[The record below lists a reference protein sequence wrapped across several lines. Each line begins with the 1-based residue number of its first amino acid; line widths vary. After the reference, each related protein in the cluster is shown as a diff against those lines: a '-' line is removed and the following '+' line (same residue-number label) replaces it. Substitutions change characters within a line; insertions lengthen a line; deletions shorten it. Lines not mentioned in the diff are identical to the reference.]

1 MTRCHAKD
9 AIIRGVRSLAVFLR
23 RARSRRLRA
32 DSRWGHPVNTIE
44 VEGYS
49 IAYRQRGDGPPLVLL
64 HGWPTNS
71 REWRAQVDGLAD
83 EFRVVAWDA
92 PGAGPSSDPPEEFRL
107 PDWADVL
114 AAFIQVLGLQHV
126 HVGGL
131 SWGAGL
137 ALELYRRHPTLVRS
151 LILMGAYA
159 GWAGSLPA
167 ATVEQRLQLM
177 ERNSQLPPGDWAPKL
192 IRTLVADD
200 APEETTDELASILA
214 ELHPAATRTAL
225 RAFAEADLRDVL
237 PQIDVPTLIV
247 NGELDVRA
255 PRSVWEPLHS
265 SIPGADLVL
274 IPDVGHMVDM
284 EAPDRVNDEIRTFLR
299 TAMVSRNPDRTSP

>member
-1 MTRCHAKD
+1 M
-9 AIIRGVRSLAVFLR
+9 
-23 RARSRRLRA
+23 
-32 DSRWGHPVNTIE
+32 IE
-44 VEGYS
+44 VEDHS
-49 IAYRQRGDGPPLVLL
+49 IAYEQQGNGPPLVLL

-71 REWRAQVDGLAD
+71 REWRAQIDGLAD
-83 EFRVVAWDA
+83 EFQVVAWNA
-92 PGAGPSSDPPEEFRL
+92 PGAGPSSDPPEDFRL
-107 PDWADVL
+107 RDWAEVL
-114 AAFIQVLGLQHV
+114 AAFLQTLGLQHV

-177 ERNSQLPPGDWAPKL
+177 ERNSQLPPEDWAPAL

-200 APEETTDELASILA
+200 APTEITDQLASIIA

-237 PQIDVPTLIV
+237 SQVDVPTLIV
-247 NGELDVRA
+247 NGERDLRA

-265 SIPGADLVL
+265 TIPGAELVL
-274 IPDVGHMVDM
+274 APEVGHMVDM
-284 EAPDRVNDEIRTFLR
+284 EAPDHINNVIRTFLR
-299 TAMVSRNPDRTSP
+299 TAGVSRKPGPPSPW

>member
-1 MTRCHAKD
+1 MRAFEWLGRVG
-9 AIIRGVRSLAVFLR
+9 AIFEACALFEVFLR
-23 RARSRRLRA
+23 RVKSRRLGA
-32 DSRWGHPVNTIE
+32 DSRWGHPVNMIE
-44 VEGYS
+44 VEGHS
-49 IAYRQRGDGPPLVLL
+49 IAYDQQGEGPPLVLL

-71 REWRAQVDGLAD
+71 REWRAQLDGLAD
-83 EFRVVAWDA
+83 EFQVVAWNA
-92 PGAGPSSDPPEEFRL
+92 PGAGPSSDPPEDFGL

-114 AAFIQVLGLQHV
+114 AAFVQALGLQRV

-151 LILMGAYA
+151 LILVGAYA

-177 ERNSQLPPGDWAPKL
+177 ERNSQLPHGDWAPAL

-200 APEETTDELASILA
+200 APTEITDELASIIA

-237 PQIDVPTLIV
+237 SQVDVPTLIV
-247 NGELDVRA
+247 NGERDVRA
-255 PRSVWEPLHS
+255 PRSVWEPLYNAV
-265 SIPGADLVL
+265 PGADLVL

-284 EAPDRVNDEIRTFLR
+284 EAPDRLNDEIRE
-299 TAMVSRNPDRTSP
+299 AMVSTKLGTPSPR

>member
-1 MTRCHAKD
+1 M
-9 AIIRGVRSLAVFLR
+9 
-23 RARSRRLRA
+23 
-32 DSRWGHPVNTIE
+32 
-44 VEGYS
+44 
-49 IAYRQRGDGPPLVLL
+49 
-64 HGWPTNS
+64 
-71 REWRAQVDGLAD
+71 
-83 EFRVVAWDA
+83 
-92 PGAGPSSDPPEEFRL
+92 
-107 PDWADVL
+107 L
-114 AAFIQVLGLQHV
+114 AAFVRALGLQRV

-151 LILMGAYA
+151 LILVGAYA

-167 ATVEQRLQLM
+167 VTVEQRLQLM
-177 ERNSQLPPGDWAPKL
+177 ERNSQLPPGVWAPAL

-200 APEETTDELASILA
+200 APTEITHELASIIA

-237 PQIDVPTLIV
+237 SQVAVPTLIV
-247 NGELDVRA
+247 NGERDVRA

-265 SIPGADLVL
+265 TSPGAELVL

-284 EAPDRVNDEIRTFLR
+284 EAPDRLSDEIRAFLR
-299 TAMVSRNPDRTSP
+299 TAMVSTKPGTPSS